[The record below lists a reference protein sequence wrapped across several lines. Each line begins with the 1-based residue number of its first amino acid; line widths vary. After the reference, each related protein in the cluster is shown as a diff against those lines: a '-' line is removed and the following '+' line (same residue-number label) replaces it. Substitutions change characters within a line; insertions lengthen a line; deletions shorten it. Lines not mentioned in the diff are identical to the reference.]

1 MNSNINDSLGNVFCN
16 IYLKK
21 ICPTNKI
28 LLIFIILNIASC
40 GTSKKQ
46 VQQETTKEYLGL
58 SHHYKEYFP
67 IGVAVSPR
75 ALTGNQAEL
84 IKKNFVSMTP
94 ENVMKSG
101 PIHPKEDTYNWEPAD
116 KIAAFAKAN
125 NMKLRGHALVWHN
138 QTPDW
143 LFVDEAGNEVS
154 KEVLLKRLEA
164 HITSVVTRYKDV
176 IYAWDVVNEAI
187 SDRENEFYRDSKW
200 FRICGEE
207 FIIKAF
213 EFARAADPDVQ
224 LFYND
229 YEVINPVKREKIYQL
244 VTKLQANGVPI
255 DGVGIQGHWSVFE
268 PSEKVLKETIEKFTG
283 LGLQVQITELDVSI
297 YYKEHSARAEREDDD
312 DSFTEDL
319 KQKQIE
325 QYDMIFRVFR
335 ENRDNLSSVTFW
347 NVSDQ
352 YSWLDNFP
360 VKNRKDYPLLFDQE
374 NKPKEAY
381 WKVVDFD

>member
-1 MNSNINDSLGNVFCN
+1 MNNQLNYIKART
-16 IYLKK
+16 LKQ
-21 ICPTNKI
+21 I
-28 LLIFIILNIASC
+28 LLLSMLFNLVACN
-40 GTSKKQ
+40 TTKQ
-46 VQQETTKEYLGL
+46 QSENNTAKEYLGL
-58 SHHYKEYFP
+58 SHHYKAYFP

-75 ALTGNQAEL
+75 ALAGTQAEL
-84 IKKNFVSMTP
+84 IRKNFVSMTP
-94 ENVMKSG
+94 ENVLKTG

-125 NMKLRGHALVWHN
+125 NMKLRGHALLWHN

-143 LFVDEAGNEVS
+143 LFVDDAGNEVS
-154 KEVLLKRLEA
+154 KEVLLQRLEK
-164 HITSVVTRYKDV
+164 HITEVVTRYKNV

-187 SDRENEFYRDSKW
+187 SDKPDEFYRNSKW
-200 FRICGEE
+200 YQICGEE
-207 FIIKAF
+207 FITKAF
-213 EFARAADPDVQ
+213 EFARAADTDLQ

-229 YEVINPVKREKIYQL
+229 YEVINPVKREKIYQM
-244 VTKLQANGVPI
+244 VTKLQADGVPI

-268 PSEKVLKETIEKFTG
+268 PSEKVLKETIEQFTG

-297 YYKEHSARAEREDDD
+297 YHKEHSAREKHEDDND
-312 DSFTEDL
+312 TFTADL

-335 ENRDNLSSVTFW
+335 ENRDKLSSVTFW

-374 NKPKEAY
+374 NKPKDAY